1 MTERLN
7 ITTVGAVTGV
17 SLGVPIVS
25 LLVWAWNGW
34 GVPRGMPEI
43 GPEPAAQL
51 GVLVSAALTFIAQ
64 RHDRAVKRRI
74 GHVRRKY
81 GSQAPGQPP
90 PEDAGL

>member
-1 MTERLN
+1 MNENRPN

-34 GVPRGMPEI
+34 AVPRGLPAL

-51 GVLVSAALTFIAQ
+51 AVLVTAALTFLAQ
-64 RHDRAVKRRI
+64 RIDRAGKRRS
-74 GHVRRKY
+74 GYVVGKY
-81 GSQAPGQPP
+81 RGQLPDQPP
-90 PEDAGL
+90 P